1 MALTGSLIA
10 PFFEIFF
17 IAGNISYF
25 DPFLIF
31 FLIQR
36 ISKLYFFNELKIP
49 VYVLIATTLIGFISL
64 ITNSMGY
71 ISSQQLFF
79 CLRWLYLALLL
90 ILIANYIRTDPSAT
104 KIVISSIIFSTIIT
118 LTFTWVA
125 WFVSPRYLP
134 GGIPMLHL
142 IHDESLLIINR
153 NYLGFFLS
161 IPLGA
166 LFYLLLFYEKKSVNY
181 LGTFF
186 SIIFIFTGILFTFSK
201 GSWAASTLPILFVS
215 IYIFINFNS
224 SSYIRRRPKRLPFI
238 FFCSL
243 IFVWIYFNV
252 GNLGLLINSVETRF
266 LESSDTNNERVQ
278 FIFESMQLMMLNP
291 IFGVGPGLYRE
302 SAIKLGFLP
311 TSDPHNALLW
321 IGSEHGVFI
330 FFLFILV
337 IFLSIKYLIKLIK
350 KADRSELIWV
360 LASGNILLAL
370 ICNIPIHGLSFVMK
384 HFWIILGVIIGNHFV
399 YRVKDIS
406 QS

>member
-49 VYVLIATTLIGFISL
+49 VYVLIAATLIGFISL

-142 IHDESLLIINR
+142 IHDGSLLIINR

-181 LGTFF
+181 FGTFF

-201 GSWAASTLPILFVS
+201 GSWAASTLPILLVS

-238 FFCSL
+238 FFFSL

-252 GNLGLLINSVETRF
+252 GNLELLINSVETRF

-350 KADRSELIWV
+350 KTDGSELIWV

-384 HFWIILGVIIGNHFV
+384 HFWVILGVIIGNHFV